1 MQKQV
6 TTAEHERALGT
17 GNYKAVADRRA
28 SIARNIASE
37 TKLSPM
43 LDEMGIRV
51 VVERS
56 DNRPPTWADGKSVHG
71 RHYLVTVS
79 RYIDGEFV
87 NVAPLRF
94 DYWGSKRDSDLKVE
108 PTREDVL
115 ICIASDSSCPQTA
128 DEVYSEFGEML
139 PSQAQTIAE
148 WAVRLTE
155 WFTPAELEEL
165 AKLDQ

>member
-17 GNYKAVADRRA
+17 GNYKDGADRRA

-56 DNRPPTWADGKSVHG
+56 DNRPPTWADGKSHG
-71 RHYLVTVS
+71 KHYRVTVS
-79 RYIDGEFV
+79 RYIDGELV

-94 DYWGSKRDSDLKVE
+94 DYWGSKRDSDLEVE

-115 ICIASDSSCPQTA
+115 ICIASDSSFPQTA
-128 DEVYSEFGEML
+128 DGVYSEFGEMK
-139 PSQAQTIAE
+139 PSQAHAIAK
-148 WAVRLTE
+148 WAVRLTA